1 MSTGSFRG
9 KARAQPARSA
19 YQPGAH
25 LHQDKSQ
32 RIGKTAMAIRRQRL
46 RIPAA
51 SLKTRFKM
59 RRELAARAKQLGL
72 RVIQGGARQAPRRF
86 K

>member
-1 MSTGSFRG
+1 
-9 KARAQPARSA
+9 
-19 YQPGAH
+19 
-25 LHQDKSQ
+25 
-32 RIGKTAMAIRRQRL
+32 MAIRRQRL